1 MVSGYAFSS
10 RLAMPVPS
18 FFSNERHLLSPLI
31 SSLHIK
37 VSQMPILRIKAS
49 SYWPVQT
56 YTACLQ
62 LLYIDYG
69 VFVPYTVAR
78 PIPVISSFLIL
89 LLKIKP
95 RVISFSVK
103 KTGLHQKS
111 NVIIAQITPIIKI
124 RKIKTETIDAIQS
137 NN

>member
-1 MVSGYAFSS
+1 MVSGYVCLS

-18 FFSNERHLLSPLI
+18 FFSNERHLLSTLI

-56 YTACLQ
+56 YTAYLQ
-62 LLYIDYG
+62 LLYIDSG

-89 LLKIKP
+89 FLKIKP
-95 RVISFSVK
+95 RASSFSVK
-103 KTGLHQKS
+103 ITGLHQKS
-111 NVIIAQITPIIKI
+111 NTNIAQMTHIIRSRRI
-124 RKIKTETIDAIQS
+124 
-137 NN
+137 